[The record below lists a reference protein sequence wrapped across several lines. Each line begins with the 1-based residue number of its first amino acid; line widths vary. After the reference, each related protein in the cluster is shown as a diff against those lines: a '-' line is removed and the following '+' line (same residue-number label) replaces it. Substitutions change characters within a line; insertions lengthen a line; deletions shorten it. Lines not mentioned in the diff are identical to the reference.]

1 MSILTKKLIF
11 GLVAALIMA
20 DAVAPAAAQPGPPP
34 PPPPGWGG
42 PGPGPGWGPPPP
54 PRWRRHCW
62 YEERRVRV
70 MTDRGPRWRTR
81 TVRICR

>member
-1 MSILTKKLIF
+1 MSIFSKKLVV

-20 DAVAPAAAQPGPPP
+20 DAVAPAAAQPPP

-42 PGPGPGWGPPPP
+42 PPPRGPGWGPPPP

-62 YEERRVRV
+62 YEQRRVRV
-70 MTDRGPRWRTR
+70 MTDWGPRWRTR
-81 TVRICR
+81 NVRVCR